1 MTPTP
6 EQIEAVARAI
16 CRADGYDPN
25 SLNGGEYQW
34 LFYEKEA
41 VASIAAARPFI
52 RAQALEEAAKEAE
65 CTPHQFK
72 IVGAPPGSMEMVD
85 SHKSIAAA
93 IRGLKD
99 V

>member
-25 SLNGGEYQW
+25 SLNGWEYQW

-52 RAQALEEAAKEAE
+52 RAQALEEAAEHFDKMWGGM
-65 CTPHQFK
+65 TPDD
-72 IVGAPPGSMEMVD
+72 V
-85 SHKSIAAA
+85 AAA
-93 IRGLKD
+93 IRAMIPSGNNPEHHDDTNRK
-99 V
+99 